1 MQGAAIDGRVYSAS
15 GPVQAIQMTTASNG
29 GLLSGDRRGLTIGL
43 VLAVTLVA
51 FEALAVATVLPA
63 AEKDL
68 GDIYLYG
75 WAFSAFLLMS
85 LIGIT
90 WAGEQ
95 SDRHGPARPFIA
107 GLTLFAIGLTIAGTA
122 PSMWILVL
130 GRAVQGLGAGVIP
143 AVAYVCIG
151 RGYTDSQRA
160 RMLAILST
168 AWVIPSL
175 AGPGIAGIVAEYL
188 NWRVVFLGLL
198 PLLLVVGPLTVS
210 ALRQLG
216 PPPVRV
222 ERASNLRLATQL
234 AAGTGILLGGLS
246 LIPDLPLA
254 GAALSLAGVA
264 IAFFA
269 LRPLL
274 PEGTLKVRG
283 RAPAAIAGMGVLNFA
298 FFGVDAYVPLLLT
311 HVRGESVLVAGL
323 ALTAGSIAWTAGAWT
338 QERISSPARRHHV
351 IRVGLALVA
360 TGIGLMATLLLNATP
375 AVVAGGAWMVA
386 GFGIGMAYPSFSL
399 TVLGEVAAGSEGAAS
414 AALKLNEVLG
424 AALGVGIGG
433 AIIAAAPHSQRG
445 ALGVTLAVMAV
456 VAVVG
461 IAIAG
466 QVALSTQPS
475 RLTHVTGRE
484 HAEASTE
491 AT

>member
-1 MQGAAIDGRVYSAS
+1 
-15 GPVQAIQMTTASNG
+15 MTPDTNG

-107 GLTLFAIGLTIAGTA
+107 GLALFAVGLVIAGSA
-122 PSMWILVL
+122 PSMAVLVF

-143 AVAYVCIG
+143 SVAYVCIG
-151 RGYTDSQRA
+151 RGYDDSQRA

-168 AWVIPSL
+168 AWIVPSL
-175 AGPGIAGIVAEYL
+175 AGPGIAGAVADYL

-198 PLLLVVGPLTVS
+198 PLLIVVGALTVG
-210 ALRQLG
+210 ALHRLG
-216 PPPVRV
+216 PPPVRI
-222 ERASNLRLATQL
+222 ERPSNLRLATQL
-234 AAGTGILLGGLS
+234 AIGTGILLGGLGV
-246 LIPDLPLA
+246 IPDAPL
-254 GAALSLAGVA
+254 GGVA
-264 IAFFA
+264 LTLLGGVIAFLA
-269 LRPLL
+269 LRRLL
-274 PEGTLKVRG
+274 PGGTLKVRG

-298 FFGVDAYVPLLLT
+298 FFGVDAYVPLMLT

-338 QERISSPARRHHV
+338 QERLSSPARRHHV
-351 IRVGLALVA
+351 VRIGLALVA
-360 TGIGLMATLLLNATP
+360 AGIGLMAMLLFDAVHP
-375 AVVAGGAWMVA
+375 VVAGPAWMIA

-399 TVLGEVAAGSEGAAS
+399 TVLGEAAAGSEGVAS

-433 AIIAAAPHSQRG
+433 AIIAAAPHSERG
-445 ALGVTLAVMAV
+445 ALGVTFVLMAV
-456 VAVVG
+456 A
-461 IAIAG
+461 AIAG
-466 QVALSTQPS
+466 MTIAGRLALSAGTSHPAETNIQAI
-475 RLTHVTGRE
+475 
-484 HAEASTE
+484 AEA
-491 AT
+491 

>member
-1 MQGAAIDGRVYSAS
+1 MATD
-15 GPVQAIQMTTASNG
+15 SNT

-175 AGPGIAGIVAEYL
+175 AGPGIAGVVADYL

-198 PLLLVVGPLTVS
+198 PLLLVVAPLTVS
-210 ALRQLG
+210 ALRRLG
-216 PPPVRV
+216 
-222 ERASNLRLATQL
+222 
-234 AAGTGILLGGLS
+234 
-246 LIPDLPLA
+246 
-254 GAALSLAGVA
+254 
-264 IAFFA
+264 
-269 LRPLL
+269 
-274 PEGTLKVRG
+274 
-283 RAPAAIAGMGVLNFA
+283 
-298 FFGVDAYVPLLLT
+298 
-311 HVRGESVLVAGL
+311 
-323 ALTAGSIAWTAGAWT
+323 
-338 QERISSPARRHHV
+338 
-351 IRVGLALVA
+351 
-360 TGIGLMATLLLNATP
+360 
-375 AVVAGGAWMVA
+375 
-386 GFGIGMAYPSFSL
+386 
-399 TVLGEVAAGSEGAAS
+399 
-414 AALKLNEVLG
+414 
-424 AALGVGIGG
+424 
-433 AIIAAAPHSQRG
+433 
-445 ALGVTLAVMAV
+445 
-456 VAVVG
+456 
-461 IAIAG
+461 
-466 QVALSTQPS
+466 
-475 RLTHVTGRE
+475 
-484 HAEASTE
+484 
-491 AT
+491 

>member
-1 MQGAAIDGRVYSAS
+1 
-15 GPVQAIQMTTASNG
+15 MTPDTDG

-95 SDRHGPARPFIA
+95 SDRHGPARPFALGLTFFAA
-107 GLTLFAIGLTIAGTA
+107 GLVVAGTA
-122 PSMWILVL
+122 PSMAVLVL
-130 GRAVQGLGAGVIP
+130 GRAIQGLGAGVIP
-143 AVAYVCIG
+143 SVAYVCIG
-151 RGYTDSQRA
+151 RGYHESQRA

-168 AWVIPSL
+168 AWIVPSL
-175 AGPGIAGIVAEYL
+175 AGPGVAGLVADYL

-198 PLLLVVGPLTVS
+198 PLLVVVGVLTVG
-210 ALRQLG
+210 ALHRLG
-216 PPPVRV
+216 APSVRV
-222 ERASNLRLATQL
+222 ERPSNLRLATQL
-234 AAGTGILLGGLS
+234 AVGTGILLGGLG
-246 LIPDLPLA
+246 LISDTPL
-254 GAALSLAGVA
+254 GAVALTLLGGA

-269 LRPLL
+269 LRRLL

-298 FFGVDAYVPLLLT
+298 FFGVDAYVPLMLT

-338 QERISSPARRHHV
+338 QERLGNPARRHHIV
-351 IRVGLALVA
+351 RAGLLLVA
-360 TGIGLMATLLLNATP
+360 VGIGLMATLLFDAVHP
-375 AVVAGGAWMVA
+375 VVAGPAWLIA

-399 TVLGEVAAGSEGAAS
+399 TVLAEAPPGGEGVAS

-445 ALGVTLAVMAV
+445 ALGLTFVLMAV
-456 VAVVG
+456 A
-461 IAIAG
+461 AIAG
-466 QVALSTQPS
+466 ITIAGRLALSAGTLRP
-475 RLTHVTGRE
+475 TGTNVPAA
-484 HAEASTE
+484 AEAE
-491 AT
+491 AG

>member
-1 MQGAAIDGRVYSAS
+1 MAS
-15 GPVQAIQMTTASNG
+15 GLNE

-75 WAFSAFLLMS
+75 WAFSAFLLTS

-95 SDRHGPARPFIA
+95 SDRHGPARPFVA
-107 GLTLFAIGLTIAGTA
+107 GLSLFAIGLTIAGTA
-122 PSMWILVL
+122 PSMWVLVL

-151 RGYTDSQRA
+151 RGYNDSQRA

-175 AGPGIAGIVAEYL
+175 AGPGIAGVVADYL

-222 ERASNLRLATQL
+222 VRASNLRLATRL
-234 AAGTGILLGGLS
+234 AAGTGMLLGGLTV
-246 LIPDLPLA
+246 LPGVPLA
-254 GAALSLAGVA
+254 GAVLIVAG
-264 IAFFA
+264 IATGFLA
-269 LRPLL
+269 LRRLL
-274 PEGTLKVRG
+274 PKGTLKVRG
-283 RAPAAIAGMGVLNFA
+283 RAPAAIAGMGILNFA

-323 ALTAGSIAWTAGAWT
+323 ALTAGSIAWTAGAWL
-338 QERISSPARRHHV
+338 QERVSTPANRHRV
-351 IRVGLALVA
+351 IRAGLALVV
-360 TGIGLMATLLLNATP
+360 TGIALMATLLVDATP
-375 AVVAGGAWMVA
+375 PILAGGAWMIA

-399 TVLGEVAAGSEGAAS
+399 TVLGEASAGSEGVDS

-424 AALGVGIGG
+424 AALGIGIGG

-445 ALGVTLAVMAV
+445 ALGVTLTLMAMAAMAGLV
-456 VAVVG
+456 VAG
-461 IAIAG
+461 R
-466 QVALSTQPS
+466 VAVTVRST
-475 RLTHVTGRE
+475 LTTTSTTRE
-484 HAEASTE
+484 FVDATAEAL
-491 AT
+491 